1 MDKHFPG
8 LKERYI
14 KEFGNRYELTSCNNK
29 NLMNYFYS
37 VCKENKDDTLF
48 SRYAVLLKYRC
59 NLELNK
65 EDIVSD

>member
-37 VCKENKDDTLF
+37 VCKENKIMCDVNECF
-48 SRYAVLLKYRC
+48 SYLHEFPREESKQ
-59 NLELNK
+59 LELF
-65 EDIVSD
+65 